1 MTGDIKGRKCS
12 ALAGKGADRRPCA
25 RWAITGG
32 TVCGAHGGKA
42 PQVRARANMLSE
54 QEMAQAAV
62 RRFGWEPSAN
72 PFADMKSI
80 VGEMIAV
87 KDWLRAKVERLETIE
102 GYTEKGEEQLR
113 AVVSAYLNMLDRT
126 ASQIGN
132 LIKLNIEDRLAT
144 IEEDQARAILRA
156 FEAAM
161 VQMGIVGPAQQE
173 PKRVFAAQ
181 LKLVS

>member
-1 MTGDIKGRKCS
+1 MTGETKGRRCKGHKRDGS
-12 ALAGKGADRRPCA
+12 ACGNYALKGGMVCA
-25 RWAITGG
+25 Y
-32 TVCGAHGGKA
+32 HGGRA
-42 PQVRARANMLSE
+42 PQVRARANQLSQIE
-54 QEMAQAAV
+54 EATMAV

-80 VGEMIAV
+80 VGEVIAV

-102 GYTEKGEEQLR
+102 GYTDKGEEQLR
-113 AVVSAYLNMLDRT
+113 AVVAAYLAMLDKT

-161 VQMGIVGPAQQE
+161 VQMGIVGPAQAE